1 MKILYLVHRLPYPPN
16 KGDKVRSYHLLRHLA
31 ARHEVHLG
39 TFIDDPDDEQHL
51 PRVRELCADLHVARL
66 HPRIAKLVS
75 LRGLLSGEALS
86 LPYYRDAGLRAWVDE
101 SAARIGF
108 DAVIVFSGVMA
119 QYAPP
124 GVRRLIDFVDVDSAK
139 WRDYAPE
146 HAWPMSWL
154 YRREFAKLLSFEQR
168 VASEADCSF
177 FVTDHEVA
185 LFRDLSPGVAL
196 SRSKR
201 S

>member
-1 MKILYLVHRLPYPPN
+1 VKILYLVHRLPYPPN

-108 DAVIVFSGVMA
+108 D
-119 QYAPP
+119 
-124 GVRRLIDFVDVDSAK
+124 
-139 WRDYAPE
+139 WRSTHRPVCA
-146 HAWPMSWL
+146 
-154 YRREFAKLLSFEQR
+154 
-168 VASEADCSF
+168 
-177 FVTDHEVA
+177 
-185 LFRDLSPGVAL
+185 G
-196 SRSKR
+196 
-201 S
+201 